1 MISFMFKI
9 RHFKMKKNYPL
20 LIGTI
25 PLYYPPSAPSLN
37 DINASTTTSFPMPTP
52 GQFDRSHLPPET
64 QTIAFVSPEQPFAS
78 SSNLDIRKQLIII
91 KFIYK

>member
-9 RHFKMKKNYPL
+9 RHFKMEKNYPL

-37 DINASTTTSFPMPTP
+37 DINASTTISFPIPTP
-52 GQFDRSHLPPET
+52 GQFDRLHLPPEA
-64 QTIAFVSPEQPFAS
+64 QTIGFVSPEQPSAS
-78 SSNLDIRKQLIII
+78 SNNLDIRK
-91 KFIYK
+91 